1 MMEQDL
7 VIGWKSIARLFGRS
21 ERHARRLH
29 RRYGLPAFKIGRSVY
44 CSKLAVALW
53 SLDLASK
60 QRAEWSA
67 RAAAAR
73 PTPAVMNDF
82 VRNQMGEMLRARLK
96 MAVEQQGRRPAP
108 AAAH

>member
-1 MMEQDL
+1 L
-7 VIGWKSIARLFGRS
+7 SSAGSRSLGSSAGASGTCVGCIGGTDC
-21 ERHARRLH
+21 
-29 RRYGLPAFKIGRSVY
+29 PAFKIGRSVY